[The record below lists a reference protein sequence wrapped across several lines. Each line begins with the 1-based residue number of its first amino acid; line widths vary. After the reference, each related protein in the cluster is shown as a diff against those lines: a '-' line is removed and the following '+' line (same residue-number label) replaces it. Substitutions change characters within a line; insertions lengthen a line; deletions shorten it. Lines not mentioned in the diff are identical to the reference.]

1 MVKVRGKEEDRME
14 EKKIDRLLFWDIL
27 KGIGIVSIVFGHSQ
41 NLGIAI
47 RTVYYYHLAI
57 FFFISG
63 YFYNEERYGDA
74 PFDFFAR
81 RLKNM
86 WVPYFC
92 YGACSFYYITCF
104 QSICFFCLMR
114 TTAKRR

>member
-63 YFYNEERYGDA
+63 YFYMKSVTGM
-74 PFDFFAR
+74 PPLTF
-81 RLKNM
+81 LQ
-86 WVPYFC
+86 
-92 YGACSFYYITCF
+92 GG
-104 QSICFFCLMR
+104 
-114 TTAKRR
+114 